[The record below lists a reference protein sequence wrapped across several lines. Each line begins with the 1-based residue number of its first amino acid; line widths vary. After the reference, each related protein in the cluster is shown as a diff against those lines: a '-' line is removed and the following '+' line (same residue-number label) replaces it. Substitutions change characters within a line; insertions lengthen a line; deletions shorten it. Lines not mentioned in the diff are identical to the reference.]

1 LRFPGAIEI
10 CDPDDRDEDC
20 NPSTVGGDA
29 DGGGESPTT
38 CCNVIAGTLRCGT
51 DCDDTRA
58 AINTSAV
65 EVCNGIDEDCD
76 GTLDEGVPHTIYPD
90 DDGDGFGR
98 TRDGQ
103 ASCTL
108 PQTGGFSFLGG
119 DCDDTDASTNP
130 SRTEQCNG
138 VDDDCDAAIDE
149 GCPCEPGQTRR
160 CGERET
166 SGDLVE
172 IGSCHAGDQICRE
185 R

>member
-1 LRFPGAIEI
+1 
-10 CDPDDRDEDC
+10 
-20 NPSTVGGDA
+20 
-29 DGGGESPTT
+29 
-38 CCNVIAGTLRCGT
+38 
-51 DCDDTRA
+51 
-58 AINTSAV
+58 
-65 EVCNGIDEDCD
+65 
-76 GTLDEGVPHTIYPD
+76 
-90 DDGDGFGR
+90 
-98 TRDGQ
+98 
-103 ASCTL
+103 
-108 PQTGGFSFLGG
+108 FLGG

-185 R
+185 RVWSSCIMATVPEDERCDQVDDDCDGRIDEGQTVLLFIDEDGDGFGNPREPRHACGWLPGYVMDATDCDDRAAWRSPAAVEVCDG